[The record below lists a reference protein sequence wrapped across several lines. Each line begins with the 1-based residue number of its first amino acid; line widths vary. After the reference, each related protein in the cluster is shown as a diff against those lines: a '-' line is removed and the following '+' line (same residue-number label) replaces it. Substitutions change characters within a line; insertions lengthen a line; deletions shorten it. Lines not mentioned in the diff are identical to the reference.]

1 MNNIN
6 FVRLNKFCELS
17 QPAHPTPLLLKDN
30 IKLDGISSKIKRKV
44 HAYFTFY
51 FKF

>member
-1 MNNIN
+1 MSNIN
-6 FVRLNKFCELS
+6 FARQNKFCESS

-30 IKLDGISSKIKRKV
+30 IKLDGISSKIRRNV
-44 HAYFTFY
+44 QACFTFH